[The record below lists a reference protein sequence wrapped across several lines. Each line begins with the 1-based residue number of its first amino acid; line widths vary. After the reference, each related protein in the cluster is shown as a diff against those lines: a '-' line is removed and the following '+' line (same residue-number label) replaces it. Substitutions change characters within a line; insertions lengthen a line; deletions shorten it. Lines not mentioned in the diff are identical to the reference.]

1 MKKFSEWIA
10 PIREAEK
17 LKEAADKQTAYQE
30 FFMKKLKE
38 YGVNSP
44 AEMDDDK
51 KKKFFDE
58 ISSEWDSEKGANESA
73 NEEVVS
79 EEKEEDKEEEASEE
93 EEDAEKKEETIDEA
107 SVQVAGKNKPS
118 GAKVL
123 ATVIIE
129 HMMKENYLKSGGPG
143 YKYGLIDDIAKVIMD
158 STF

>member
-38 YGVNSP
+38 FGVNSP
-44 AEMDDDK
+44 AEMDDEE

-58 ISSEWDSEKGANESA
+58 ISSEWDSEKGANE
-73 NEEVVS
+73 EVAS
-79 EEKEEDKEEEASEE
+79 EEAEEDKEEETSEE
-93 EEDAEKKEETIDEA
+93 EEDPKKEEEPIDEA
-107 SVQVAGKNKPS
+107 SVQIAGKNKPS

-123 ATVIIE
+123 ATVIVE
-129 HMMKENYLKSGGPG
+129 HMMKENYLKPG
-143 YKYGLIDDIAKVIMD
+143 ADAAKDGLVSDIAKVIMD